1 MVWVM
6 TAFLVL
12 FLYLDCIGPDGCA
25 SRFNKTNLQSEAAAS
40 LIGSFSSPNE
50 PIKAADSS
58 IVINSEHSNQTD
70 NNYIH
75 HRKHHKN
82 FNRNAIHVDDED
94 PDSSSSLNNDLGSKI
109 QENNPNNS
117 KYDDNDNLS
126 SAKTNKQKQQYSH
139 QNSINSDTD
148 INQQEDSFTNH
159 QHTSYSNTTIT
170 RLSREEQL
178 KLIDKYRDPST
189 GQIKLPPYEKYELR
203 RWKSVQEEVNPA
215 SWPGE
220 MGKGVVIGK
229 DEEALK
235 NERFKLNQF
244 NLLASDRIALNRSLA
259 DVRLPQCRG
268 KFYAK
273 KLPPTSIVIV
283 FHNEAWSTLLRTVH
297 SIIRTSPPQLLHEI
311 ILVDDS
317 SDRKHLGKEL
327 DDYVATLEK
336 PVHVLRTGKRSG
348 LIRARLIGAEKASA
362 PVITFLDAHCE
373 CTEGWLEPLLDR
385 LVDDRTRVVCPIIDV
400 ISDETF
406 EYIPASDMTWGG
418 FNWKLNFRW
427 YRVPQRE
434 LDRRSN
440 DHSLPVRT
448 PTMAGGLFSIDK
460 QYFELLGKYDPGMDI
475 WGGENLELSF
485 RIWLCGGTLEIVT
498 CSHVGHVF
506 RKSTPYT
513 FPGGTSKIVNHN
525 NARLA
530 DVWLDEWKNFYFAI
544 NTAAKD
550 IERGDTSE
558 RKQLR
563 KDLQCKS
570 FKWYLQNIYPESPM
584 PLEYYSLGE
593 IRNIYSNMC
602 LDTYGRKTGEN
613 AAISGCHGLG
623 GNQVFAYTK
632 RKQIMADD
640 NCLDAQSQRGPVKL
654 IRCHGMGGNQEW
666 TYNHQS
672 DDKSIVH
679 VRTGLCL
686 DVPSINNSQSSQV
699 GDVQSSGSSN
709 SANQPQ
715 LRPCDGR
722 LSQQWRMKNNFEW
735 QAN

>member
-1 MVWVM
+1 M
-6 TAFLVL
+6 L
-12 FLYLDCIGPDGCA
+12 FLYLDCIGPYGCS
-25 SRFNKTNLQSEAAAS
+25 SRLNRTSLQSEAAAS
-40 LIGSFSSPNE
+40 MLSS
-50 PIKAADSS
+50 SS
-58 IVINSEHSNQTD
+58 SHFNNQRIISSNNNLDGNNLQFSEHSSDSDYSND
-70 NNYIH
+70 INH
-75 HRKHHKN
+75 HTSDIGNINEPHEDHVIGTHSGLHDKHSDMNSVGGDQLAESSDSMSHN
-82 FNRNAIHVDDED
+82 DSPTNTSSFVDDHHVG
-94 PDSSSSLNNDLGSKI
+94 L
-109 QENNPNNS
+109 
-117 KYDDNDNLS
+117 
-126 SAKTNKQKQQYSH
+126 A
-139 QNSINSDTD
+139 
-148 INQQEDSFTNH
+148 
-159 QHTSYSNTTIT
+159 
-170 RLSREEQL
+170 R
-178 KLIDKYRDPST
+178 IDKYRSPVT
-189 GQIKLPPYEKYELR
+189 GQIKLPPYSSSQLR
-203 RWKSVQEEVNPA
+203 RWAPVSLDVNPPT
-215 SWPGE
+215 WPGE
-220 MGKGVVIGK
+220 MGKAVSIGK
-229 DEEALK
+229 EEEQLK
-235 NERFKLNQF
+235 NEKFKLNQF

-259 DVRLPQCRG
+259 DVRLSQCRG
-268 KFYAK
+268 KVHPK
-273 KLPPTSIVIV
+273 KLPMTSIVIV

-297 SIIRTSPPQLLHEI
+297 SIIRTSPPQLLQEI
-311 ILVDDS
+311 IMVDDA
-317 SDRKHLGKEL
+317 SDRDYLGSKL
-327 DDYVATLEK
+327 DDYVSTLEK
-336 PVHVLRTGKRSG
+336 PVHVMRTGKRSG
-348 LIRARLIGAEKASA
+348 LIRARLIGAAKASA

-373 CTEGWLEPLLDR
+373 CTEGWLEPLLAR
-385 LVDDRTRVVCPIIDV
+385 LVEDRTRVVCPIIDV

-434 LDRRSN
+434 LDRRKN

-448 PTMAGGLFSIDK
+448 PTMAGGLFSMDK
-460 QYFELLGKYDPGMDI
+460 EYFELLGKYDPGMDI

-485 RIWLCGGTLEIVT
+485 RIWMCGGSLEIVT

-544 NTAAKD
+544 NTAAKVID
-550 IERGDTSE
+550 RGDTSG

-593 IRNIYSNMC
+593 IRNINSNMC
-602 LDTYGRKTGEN
+602 LDTYGRKSGEN
-613 AAISGCHGLG
+613 AALSICHGLG

-666 TYNHQS
+666 LYNHQS
-672 DDKSIVH
+672 EDKSIVH

-686 DVPSINNSQSSQV
+686 DVPSSASSTNSSPNEL
-699 GDVQSSGSSN
+699 QSSGAS
-709 SANQPQ
+709 QPQ

-722 LSQQWRMKNNFEW
+722 ASQQWKMKNNFEW
-735 QAN
+735 QADA

>member
-1 MVWVM
+1 M
-6 TAFLVL
+6 L
-12 FLYLDCIGPDGCA
+12 FLYLDCIGPYGCSSRLNRTSLQSQAA
-25 SRFNKTNLQSEAAAS
+25 SSMLSSSSSHFNTNNNGHNSNINLQ
-40 LIGSFSSPNE
+40 F
-50 PIKAADSS
+50 
-58 IVINSEHSNQTD
+58 SEHSNNEEDSNNDISLDHHNSGNINTNNSTNYFNNLHD
-70 NNYIH
+70 NQLENH
-75 HRKHHKN
+75 
-82 FNRNAIHVDDED
+82 FDDTGGDQLAE
-94 PDSSSSLNNDLGSKI
+94 SSNVLINNNQIGANSSLSNENYND
-109 QENNPNNS
+109 Q
-117 KYDDNDNLS
+117 
-126 SAKTNKQKQQYSH
+126 
-139 QNSINSDTD
+139 
-148 INQQEDSFTNH
+148 
-159 QHTSYSNTTIT
+159 
-170 RLSREEQL
+170 EQL
-178 KLIDKYRDPST
+178 LEKYRSLES
-189 GQIKLPPYEKYELR
+189 GQLKLPPYSSSQLR
-203 RWKSVQEEVNPA
+203 RWERVILDINPA

-220 MGKGVVIGK
+220 MGKAVVIGK
-229 DEEALK
+229 EEEQLK
-235 NERFKLNQF
+235 NEEFKLNQF

-259 DVRLPQCRG
+259 DVRLSQCKG
-268 KFYAK
+268 KIYRK

-311 ILVDDS
+311 IMVDDA
-317 SDRKHLGKEL
+317 SDREHLGKQL
-327 DDYVATLEK
+327 DEYVSTLEK

-348 LIRARLIGAEKASA
+348 LIRARLIGAKKASA

-385 LVDDRTRVVCPIIDV
+385 LVEDRTRVVCPIIDV

-434 LDRRSN
+434 LDRRKN

-448 PTMAGGLFSIDK
+448 PTMAGGLFSMDK

-485 RIWLCGGTLEIVT
+485 RIWMCGGSLEIVT

-544 NTAAKD
+544 NTAAKVID
-550 IERGDTSE
+550 RGDTSG

-593 IRNIYSNMC
+593 IRNINSNLC
-602 LDTYGRKTGEN
+602 LDTYGRKSGEN
-613 AAISGCHGLG
+613 AALSVCHGLG

-666 TYNHQS
+666 LYNHNS
-672 DDKSIVH
+672 EDKSIVH
-679 VRTGLCL
+679 VRTSLCL
-686 DVPSINNSQSSQV
+686 DVPSVNSSQGDSQSTGAS
-699 GDVQSSGSSN
+699 
-709 SANQPQ
+709 QPQ
-715 LRPCDGR
+715 LRVCDGR
-722 LSQQWRMKNNFEW
+722 SSQQWRMKNNFEW
-735 QAN
+735 QADT

>member
-1 MVWVM
+1 MM
-6 TAFLVL
+6 S
-12 FLYLDCIGPDGCA
+12 P
-25 SRFNKTNLQSEAAAS
+25 
-40 LIGSFSSPNE
+40 SSSHSNHNGH
-50 PIKAADSS
+50 KSDDSS
-58 IVINSEHSNQTD
+58 NIDLQFSEPGN
-70 NNYIH
+70 
-75 HRKHHKN
+75 
-82 FNRNAIHVDDED
+82 
-94 PDSSSSLNNDLGSKI
+94 NNDVDGSAS
-109 QENNPNNS
+109 NN
-117 KYDDNDNLS
+117 
-126 SAKTNKQKQQYSH
+126 
-139 QNSINSDTD
+139 
-148 INQQEDSFTNH
+148 EFTNH
-159 QHTSYSNTTIT
+159 NVQSSNNELDNSSLQVDYNSNQHQHSSSNSNNENQLDSHSSGDGSDQFAEASDNFQLNHSGLGNLSESYIEHRNLLDKHRSFKTG
-170 RLSREEQL
+170 QL
-178 KLIDKYRDPST
+178 KL
-189 GQIKLPPYEKYELR
+189 LPYSSAQLR
-203 RWKSVQEEVNPA
+203 RWTPAMLDTNPA

-220 MGKGVVIGK
+220 MGKGVIIGK
-229 DEEALK
+229 EEEQLK
-235 NERFKLNQF
+235 NEQFKLNQF

-259 DVRLPQCRG
+259 DVRLSQCHG
-268 KFYAK
+268 KIYPK

-311 ILVDDS
+311 IMVDDA
-317 SDRKHLGKEL
+317 SDRDHLGKQL
-327 DDYVATLEK
+327 DEYASTLEK

-373 CTEGWLEPLLDR
+373 CTEGWLEPLLAR
-385 LVDDRTRVVCPIIDV
+385 LVEDRTRVVCPIIDV

-434 LDRRSN
+434 LDRRKN

-448 PTMAGGLFSIDK
+448 PTMAGGLFSMDK

-485 RIWLCGGTLEIVT
+485 RIWMCGGSLEIVT

-530 DVWLDEWKNFYFAI
+530 DVWLDRWKDFYFAI
-544 NTAAKD
+544 NTAAKTID
-550 IERGDTSE
+550 RGDTTE

-584 PLEYYSLGE
+584 PLEYYFLGE
-593 IRNIYSNMC
+593 IRNNSTNLC
-602 LDTYGRKTGEN
+602 LDTYGRKSGEN
-613 AAISGCHGLG
+613 AALSICHGLG

-666 TYNHQS
+666 LYNHQS
-672 DDKSIVH
+672 EDKSIVH

-686 DVPSINNSQSSQV
+686 DVPSANSSQ
-699 GDVQSSGSSN
+699 GDLQSGAS
-709 SANQPQ
+709 QPQ
-715 LRPCDGR
+715 LRVCDGR
-722 LSQQWRMKNNFEW
+722 SSQQWRMKNNFEW
-735 QAN
+735 QADT

>member
-1 MVWVM
+1 M
-6 TAFLVL
+6 F
-12 FLYLDCIGPDGCA
+12 
-25 SRFNKTNLQSEAAAS
+25 
-40 LIGSFSSPNE
+40 
-50 PIKAADSS
+50 
-58 IVINSEHSNQTD
+58 
-70 NNYIH
+70 
-75 HRKHHKN
+75 
-82 FNRNAIHVDDED
+82 
-94 PDSSSSLNNDLGSKI
+94 SSSSLLGHNQAADSNSNVQFSEHSDDFI
-109 QENNPNNS
+109 SNTNSQAETNNNS
-117 KYDDNDNLS
+117 KSHNSNDDSGDQLADASNSNHRTMSAQSSDSSHTYSNNSLITSDEDNL
-126 SAKTNKQKQQYSH
+126 A
-139 QNSINSDTD
+139 
-148 INQQEDSFTNH
+148 
-159 QHTSYSNTTIT
+159 
-170 RLSREEQL
+170 
-178 KLIDKYRDPST
+178 LIEKFRSPET
-189 GQIKLPPYEKYELR
+189 GQLKLPPYSSNQLR
-203 RWKSVQEEVNPA
+203 RWTPVHLDVNPS

-220 MGKGVVIGK
+220 MGKAVVIGK
-229 DEEALK
+229 EEEQLK
-235 NERFKLNQF
+235 NDQFKLNQF
-244 NLLASDRIALNRSLA
+244 NLLASDRIALNRSLS
-259 DVRLPQCRG
+259 DVRLAQCRG
-268 KFYAK
+268 KSYPK
-273 KLPPTSIVIV
+273 KMPPTSIVIV

-311 ILVDDS
+311 IMVDDA
-317 SDRKHLGKEL
+317 SDREHLGKQL
-327 DDYVATLEK
+327 DEYVSTLEK

-373 CTEGWLEPLLDR
+373 CTEGWLEPLLAR
-385 LVDDRTRVVCPIIDV
+385 LVEDRTKVVCPIIDV

-434 LDRRSN
+434 LDRRKN

-448 PTMAGGLFSIDK
+448 PTMAGGLFSMDK

-485 RIWLCGGTLEIVT
+485 RIWMCGGSLEIVT

-530 DVWLDEWKNFYFAI
+530 AVWLDEWKNFYFAI
-544 NTAAKD
+544 NTAAKL
-550 IERGDTSE
+550 IERGDTSG

-593 IRNIYSNMC
+593 IRNINTNLC
-602 LDTYGRKTGEN
+602 LDTYGRKSGEN
-613 AAISGCHGLG
+613 AALSVCHGLG

-640 NCLDAQSQRGPVKL
+640 NCLDAQNQRGSVKL

-666 TYNHQS
+666 LYNHQS
-672 DDKSIVH
+672 EDKSIVH

-686 DVPSINNSQSSQV
+686 DVPSSSISASQQ
-699 GDVQSSGSSN
+699 GDSSN
-709 SANQPQ
+709 AANAASQPQ
-715 LRPCDGR
+715 LRACDGR
-722 LSQQWRMKNNFEW
+722 SSQQWRMKNNFEW
-735 QAN
+735 QAES

>member
-1 MVWVM
+1 M
-6 TAFLVL
+6 AFFML
-12 FLYLDCIGPDGCA
+12 FLYLDCIGPYGCS
-25 SRFNKTNLQSEAAAS
+25 SRLNRTSLQSQAAAS
-40 LIGSFSSPNE
+40 MM
-50 PIKAADSS
+50 
-58 IVINSEHSNQTD
+58 
-70 NNYIH
+70 
-75 HRKHHKN
+75 
-82 FNRNAIHVDDED
+82 
-94 PDSSSSLNNDLGSKI
+94 SSSSSHLNNNGHNLLNNNQQDSSPYHDSNSNSMQFSEQNSNNNNLHNILNDDGITLSHHSGGNINDLV
-109 QENNPNNS
+109 
-117 KYDDNDNLS
+117 DDNDIKSSDYNSNQNDNNIINNNFIDSHSVGDGSDQFAEASNAFQANYHNHSSSLS
-126 SAKTNKQKQQYSH
+126 
-139 QNSINSDTD
+139 NSTYN
-148 INQQEDSFTNH
+148 N
-159 QHTSYSNTTIT
+159 
-170 RLSREEQL
+170 EQSS
-178 KLIDKYRDPST
+178 IYRFKSPKT
-189 GQIKLPPYEKYELR
+189 GQLELPPYTSSQLR
-203 RWKSVQEEVNPA
+203 IWRPVVLDVNPA

-220 MGKGVVIGK
+220 MGKAVVISK

-235 NERFKLNQF
+235 NEKFKLNQF

-259 DVRLPQCRG
+259 DVRLPKCKEKTYPR
-268 KFYAK
+268 

-311 ILVDDS
+311 IMVDDA
-317 SDRKHLGKEL
+317 SDREHLGKQL
-327 DDYVATLEK
+327 DEYVRTLEK

-373 CTEGWLEPLLDR
+373 CTEGWLEPLLAR
-385 LVDDRTRVVCPIIDV
+385 LVQDRTRVVCPIIDV

-406 EYIPASDMTWGG
+406 EYVPASDMTWGG

-434 LDRRSN
+434 LDRRKN
-440 DHSLPVRT
+440 NRSLPVRT
-448 PTMAGGLFSIDK
+448 PTMAGGLFSMDK

-485 RIWLCGGTLEIVT
+485 RIWMCGGSLEIVT

-544 NTAAKD
+544 NTAAKVID
-550 IERGDTSE
+550 RGDTSG

-563 KDLQCKS
+563 KDLSCKS

-593 IRNIYSNMC
+593 IRNINSNLC
-602 LDTYGRKTGEN
+602 LDTYGRKSGEN
-613 AAISGCHGLG
+613 AALSVCHGLG

-640 NCLDAQSQRGPVKL
+640 NCLDAQSQSGPVKL
-654 IRCHGMGGNQEW
+654 LRCHGMGGNQEW
-666 TYNHQS
+666 LYNHQS

-686 DVPSINNSQSSQV
+686 DVPSVNSSQ
-699 GDVQSSGSSN
+699 GDLQSGAS
-709 SANQPQ
+709 QPQ
-715 LRPCDGR
+715 LRVCDSR
-722 LSQQWRMKNNFEW
+722 SSQQWRMKNNFEW
-735 QAN
+735 QADSQ

>member
-1 MVWVM
+1 M
-6 TAFLVL
+6 L
-12 FLYLDCIGPDGCA
+12 FLYLDCIGPYGCS
-25 SRFNKTNLQSEAAAS
+25 SRLNRTSLQSQAAAS
-40 LIGSFSSPNE
+40 MLSS
-50 PIKAADSS
+50 SS
-58 IVINSEHSNQTD
+58 SHINILNNNLDGQRYANNNNIQFSEHSNDSGDDQ
-70 NNYIH
+70 NNDLNVLQH
-75 HRKHHKN
+75 
-82 FNRNAIHVDDED
+82 NRNANNDDNIKSNDFNRESGNHISEESSADDGSKHNVASEAVDSPDQQA
-94 PDSSSSLNNDLGSKI
+94 DSSNSVHVNSSIADDSKHI
-109 QENNPNNS
+109 EH
-117 KYDDNDNLS
+117 L
-126 SAKTNKQKQQYSH
+126 
-139 QNSINSDTD
+139 
-148 INQQEDSFTNH
+148 
-159 QHTSYSNTTIT
+159 
-170 RLSREEQL
+170 R
-178 KLIDKYRDPST
+178 LIDKYRSSET
-189 GQIKLPPYEKYELR
+189 GQIKLPPYSSAQLR
-203 RWKSVQEEVNPA
+203 RWTPVKLDVNPPK
-215 SWPGE
+215 WPGE
-220 MGKGVVIGK
+220 MGKAVVIGK
-229 DEEALK
+229 EEEQLK
-235 NERFKLNQF
+235 NEEFKLNQF

-259 DVRLPQCRG
+259 DVRLAQCRG
-268 KFYAK
+268 KTFPK
-273 KLPPTSIVIV
+273 KLPTTSIVIV

-297 SIIRTSPPQLLHEI
+297 SIMRTSPPQLLHEI
-311 ILVDDS
+311 IMVDDA
-317 SDRKHLGKEL
+317 SDREHLGKQL
-327 DDYVATLEK
+327 DEYVATLDK

-348 LIRARLIGAEKASA
+348 LIRARLIGAAKASA

-373 CTEGWLEPLLDR
+373 CTEGWLEPLLSR
-385 LVDDRTRVVCPIIDV
+385 LVEDRTRVVCPIIDV

-434 LDRRSN
+434 LDRRKG

-448 PTMAGGLFSIDK
+448 PTMAGGLFSMDK
-460 QYFELLGKYDPGMDI
+460 EYFELLGKYDPGMDI

-485 RIWLCGGTLEIVT
+485 RIWMCGGSLEIVT

-544 NTAAKD
+544 NTGAKV
-550 IERGDTSE
+550 IARGDTSE

-563 KDLQCKS
+563 KDLSCKS

-593 IRNIYSNMC
+593 IRNINSNIC
-602 LDTYGRKTGEN
+602 LDTYGRKSGEN
-613 AAISGCHGLG
+613 AALSHCHGLG

-666 TYNHQS
+666 LYNHQS
-672 DDKSIVH
+672 EDKSIVH

-686 DVPSINNSQSSQV
+686 DVPISDSSLN
-699 GDVQSSGSSN
+699 GVQSS
-709 SANQPQ
+709 PQ
-715 LRPCDGR
+715 LRSCDG
-722 LSQQWRMKNNFEW
+722 SVNQQWKMINNFEW
-735 QAN
+735 QAET